1 MIKIVK
7 GDLLLAKENFIAHQV
22 NCQGVMGSGVA
33 DQIKKKFPVAF
44 TEYKKLVDL
53 HMSDGVSERSD
64 LLGKVQGVG
73 LGNEQYIVNIF
84 GQDNYGKDGKQY
96 TNEHALFQG
105 FKEIRKVA
113 EDNNYSVAMP
123 YMIGCY
129 RGGADWKLVEDYLL
143 TAFEGYEVTLYK
155 MHKG

>member
-7 GDLLLAKENFIAHQV
+7 GDLIYAKESIIAHQV

-33 DQIKKKFPVAF
+33 EQIKKNFPKAF
-44 TEYKKLVDL
+44 EEYKELVDE
-53 HMSDGVSERSD
+53 HGTFTKT
-64 LLGKVQGVG
+64 LLGKVQGVD
-73 LGNEQYIVNIF
+73 LGNKNFIVNMF
-84 GQDNYGKDGKQY
+84 GQDNYGRDGKQY
-96 TNEHALFQG
+96 TSTEALYEC
-105 FKEIRKVA
+105 FKKVRVIA
-113 EDNNYSVAMP
+113 EENNLSVAMP

-129 RGGADWKLVEDYLL
+129 RGGADWKEVEELLL